1 MVLHGHFK
9 NGVVVFDQPVN
20 IPEGTPAEVVVQVP
34 AEQQQEGEQAPT
46 LHERLKPIIGMVK
59 GLPPDGSTR
68 IDEDLYGRRQP

>member
-20 IPEGTPAEVVVQVP
+20 IAEGTPAEVTIQTTP
-34 AEQQQEGEQAPT
+34 HEEGKGEETAT
-46 LHERLKPIIGMVK
+46 LYDRLKPIIGSVK

-68 IDEDLYGRRQP
+68 IDEDLYGTRQS